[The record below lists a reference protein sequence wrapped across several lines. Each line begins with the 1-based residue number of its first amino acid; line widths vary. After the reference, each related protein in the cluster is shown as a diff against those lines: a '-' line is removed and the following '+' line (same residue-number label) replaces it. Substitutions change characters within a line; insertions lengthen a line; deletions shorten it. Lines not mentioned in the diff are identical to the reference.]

1 MVTSKGIVI
10 AENEDG
16 NFNNTNSRLRSK
28 LLRLPIIKS
37 LTGQHYT
44 R

>member
-16 NFNNTNSRLRSK
+16 NNNKNSRLRSK
-28 LLRLPIIKS
+28 LLRLPIVKS
-37 LTGQHYT
+37 LTRQHYT